1 MALSKNL
8 ENPLMIPQ
16 RWYVFTAVCWVQ
28 KTTWNVWNEFF
39 APGQFWHFLGEFMN
53 VSEGELSFQNVNS
66 FKENND
72 SRVRIKGELIH

>member
-1 MALSKNL
+1 M
-8 ENPLMIPQ
+8 
-16 RWYVFTAVCWVQ
+16 
-28 KTTWNVWNEFF
+28 WNEFF

-72 SRVRIKGELIH
+72 SRVRIKGELNHD